1 MPSIEYSGL
10 KVSGGKVFAIFT
22 LLGALGGAAWTGF
35 TFYQDYLD
43 MKEKITLYTEPDLSQ
58 YDEGM
63 AVLKSEIDMILQEI
77 TIISDV
83 ARDMRSDMK
92 ADLRQMNG
100 DIRHITEI
108 VNDVEDRQKEDNRQL
123 LDEIKLLEESL
134 DLKINKALNNPLN
147 SMSAKSKQE
156 VIMCDCKTDEDC
168 VCRLRQR

>member
-1 MPSIEYSGL
+1 MPSIEYSGM
-10 KVSGGKVFAIFT
+10 KITGGKVFAIFT

-92 ADLRQMNG
+92 ADLRQQAE
-100 DIRHITEI
+100 DIRHITEV
-108 VNDVEDRQKEDNRQL
+108 VNDVEDRQKEDNREL
-123 LDEIKLLEESL
+123 INEMKLLEESL
-134 DLKINKALNNPLN
+134 DLKIDKALNNPLN
-147 SMSAKSKQE
+147 SMSAKGG
-156 VIMCDCKTDEDC
+156 
-168 VCRLRQR
+168 

>member
-1 MPSIEYSGL
+1 
-10 KVSGGKVFAIFT
+10 
-22 LLGALGGAAWTGF
+22 
-35 TFYQDYLD
+35 
-43 MKEKITLYTEPDLSQ
+43 
-58 YDEGM
+58 M

-108 VNDVEDRQKEDNRQL
+108 VNDVEDRQKEDAREL
-123 LDEIKLLEESL
+123 LDEMKLLEESL

-147 SMSAKSKQE
+147 SMSAKSK
-156 VIMCDCKTDEDC
+156 
-168 VCRLRQR
+168 

>member
-1 MPSIEYSGL
+1 MPSIEYSGM
-10 KVSGGKVFAIFT
+10 KITGGKVFAIFT

-43 MKEKITLYTEPDLSQ
+43 MKDKITLYTEPDLSQ

-92 ADLRQMNG
+92 ADLRQQAG

-108 VNDVEDRQKEDNRQL
+108 VNDVEDRQKEDNREL
-123 LDEIKLLEESL
+123 LNEMKLLEESL
-134 DLKINKALNNPLN
+134 DLKINKALNNPL
-147 SMSAKSKQE
+147 SGMSAKTK
-156 VIMCDCKTDEDC
+156 
-168 VCRLRQR
+168 

>member
-1 MPSIEYSGL
+1 MASIEYSGL
-10 KVSGGKVFAIFT
+10 KVSGGKIFAIFT

-63 AVLKSEIDMILQEI
+63 AVLKSEIDMILDEI
-77 TIISDV
+77 TLVADV
-83 ARDMRSDMK
+83 AKDLKNDMK

-108 VNDVEDRQKEDNRQL
+108 VNDVEDRQKEDTREL
-123 LDEIKLLEESL
+123 LEEMKLLEESL
-134 DLKINKALNNPLN
+134 DLKINKALNNPL
-147 SMSAKSKQE
+147 SGMSAKSK
-156 VIMCDCKTDEDC
+156 
-168 VCRLRQR
+168 